1 MTQRLEHMVTY
12 IEAQFLCII
21 FLSTLFV
28 LNLKHWRPRVLNSL
42 SLIYILTILSSLLD
56 IAWSLVDGK
65 QDLVILN
72 HIINIVHLSCF
83 GFIGFFWMDHCSTL
97 YPFQLWKSKWHR
109 LIGMLP
115 AITTTILLA
124 ISSRT
129 GWIYGIDRNGAYYRG
144 PYYFIQMLAY
154 VYLVTASL
162 LALQS
167 KRQVE
172 FAIEKK
178 KLSAVALFALPPLLL
193 GTIQLFTPPGGLP
206 TTQFSI
212 LLSLIMLSINSLE
225 SRVTQDSL
233 TGLSNRYVLD
243 RVIANKISN
252 KKSNADHLYV
262 LIGDLDCFK
271 SINDTYGHM
280 AGDRAL
286 KIVADVLKKVFHNT
300 SAILTRMGGDE
311 FAIVIETDH
320 MEFLTH
326 TIQQITQELECASKM
341 EPFTLR
347 MSIGIAKYE
356 DGMSMIDLLNKADLD
371 LYDQKRKKSHMLTV

>member
-1 MTQRLEHMVTY
+1 MEHMVTY

-21 FLSTLFV
+21 FVSTLFV

-83 GFIGFFWMDHCSTL
+83 GFIGFFWMDYCSTL

-109 LIGMLP
+109 FTGMLP

-129 GWIYGIDRNGAYYRG
+129 GWIYGIDQNGAYYRG

-154 VYLVTASL
+154 AYLVTASL

-178 KLSAVALFALPPLLL
+178 KLSAVAMFALPPLLL

-252 KKSNADHLYV
+252 KKSNTDHLYV
-262 LIGDLDCFK
+262 LIGDLDRFK

>member
-1 MTQRLEHMVTY
+1 MVTY

-21 FLSTLFV
+21 FLSTLYA

-83 GFIGFFWMDHCSTL
+83 GFIGFFWMDYCSTL

-109 LIGMLP
+109 FTGMLP

-129 GWIYGIDRNGAYYRG
+129 GWIYGIDQNGAYYRG

-154 VYLVTASL
+154 AYLVTASL

-178 KLSAVALFALPPLLL
+178 KLSAVAMFALPPLLL

-252 KKSNADHLYV
+252 KKSNTDHLYV
-262 LIGDLDCFK
+262 LIGDLDRFK

-371 LYDQKRKKSHMLTV
+371 LYDQKRKKSHKLTV

>member
-1 MTQRLEHMVTY
+1 MEHMVTY

-83 GFIGFFWMDHCSTL
+83 GFIGFFWMDYCSTL

-109 LIGMLP
+109 FTGMLP

-129 GWIYGIDRNGAYYRG
+129 GWIYGIDQNGAYYRG
-144 PYYFIQMLAY
+144 PCYFIQMLAY
-154 VYLVTASL
+154 AYLVTASL

-178 KLSAVALFALPPLLL
+178 KLSAVAMFALPPLLL

-212 LLSLIMLSINSLE
+212 LLSLSMLSINSLE

-243 RVIANKISN
+243 RVIANKINN
-252 KKSNADHLYV
+252 KKSNTDHLYV
-262 LIGDLDCFK
+262 LIGDLDRFK

>member
-1 MTQRLEHMVTY
+1 MATY

-21 FLSTLFV
+21 FLTTLFV

-65 QDLVILN
+65 QDLIVLN

-83 GFIGFFWMDHCSTL
+83 GFIGFAWLDHCATL

-109 LIGMLP
+109 FIGMLP

-124 ISSRT
+124 ISSHT

-167 KRQVE
+167 KHQVE

-178 KLSAVALFALPPLLL
+178 KLTAVAAFALPPLLL

-252 KKSNADHLYV
+252 KKSISGHLYV
-262 LIGDLDCFK
+262 LIGDLDHFK

-280 AGDRAL
+280 VGDRAL

-300 SAILTRMGGDE
+300 SAILIRMGGDE
-311 FAIVIETDH
+311 FAIVIETDRL
-320 MEFLTH
+320 EFLTH
-326 TIQQITQELECASKM
+326 TIQQITQELESASKTD
-341 EPFTLR
+341 PFTLR

-371 LYDQKRKKSHMLTV
+371 LYDQKQKKSHMLTV

>member
-1 MTQRLEHMVTY
+1 MEHMVTY

-21 FLSTLFV
+21 FLSTLFM

-65 QDLVILN
+65 PDLVILN

-97 YPFQLWKSKWHR
+97 YPFQLWKSRWHR
-109 LIGMLP
+109 FIGMLP

-129 GWIYGIDRNGAYYRG
+129 GWIYGIDRDGTYYRG

-154 VYLVTASL
+154 AYLVTASL

-262 LIGDLDCFK
+262 LIGDLDRFK

-286 KIVADVLKKVFHNT
+286 KLVADVLKKVFHNT

-326 TIQQITQELECASKM
+326 TIRQITQELECASKM